1 MVYAQLKDPAYANP
15 WALGG
20 RCVLPAAAKTVFT
33 DNSNTAILLAAD
45 ADRRRQI
52 GLIYVKP
59 MITIVAG
66 KVQLYYYDGA
76 NYFCIDDVTHVAGTV
91 STTATP
97 DKLVFTQYTKD
108 TPLILHE
115 GHSLLLATT
124 VAQTAGAMVGVAGL
138 VKAFGAV

>member
-1 MVYAQLKDPAYANP
+1 MAYAQLKDPAYANP

-59 MITIVAG
+59 ILSLAQG
-66 KVQLYYYDGA
+66 KLQLYYCDGT
-76 NYFCIDDVTHVAGTV
+76 NYYCIDKLPHAAGTV

-97 DKLVFTQYTKD
+97 DKLVFSQFTKD

-115 GHSLLLATT
+115 GHSLLLATA

-138 VKAFGAV
+138 AKAFGAV